1 MGRLEAR
8 TEDLFREKLIQQG
21 YTDENGITVDRQTC
35 RLSEINALFQG
46 ASKTEGSCR
55 AGYPDFIITNRIY
68 PGIVILVECKA
79 DNNDHVQAEEEVIH
93 YSKFLAGKYDVVI
106 CAVSGQTKET
116 LKITTA
122 VLRRDGT
129 GVHMSFEPRYNGSDI
144 MDLAYYEKWIGY
156 TKREENALIDELN
169 DIKNRV
175 NWVLYEAGNL
185 NSDKR
190 MLILSAA
197 LLGLRDQAFRN
208 SYASYAIE
216 DLLDTLLSAVDRSL
230 KKYGI
235 ADKKRETMMNN
246 FRTLDQLDVLINGT
260 VTSEGYILNP
270 IKSVLDLIHN
280 SPIHEALEG
289 ATLNID
295 IMGQFYNEFITHGQ
309 DLGNAKNGFV
319 LTPRHI
325 CELFSDLG
333 ELDTSTRVLDM
344 CFGTG
349 GFLVAAMQKEI
360 LAAKGNNDKIR
371 SIKNNNICGVE
382 LDGDRFTYGCVNMIL
397 RGDGQSNMVRG
408 DCFNEQI
415 KQEMKEKHCTVGF
428 INPPYALPINEL
440 KFVENML
447 DCLEVGGRGI
457 AIIPSSCTGNKNS
470 DYAATRERI
479 LSKHTLEAVLSMP
492 DQLFY
497 PSAGVV
503 TCIMIFTAHKPHDSN
518 RKTWFASCKD
528 DGLVIDRK
536 SKGRADINGKWAD
549 IKKQWVNAF
558 IDRDVIKGF
567 SLKQSVTAKDEWS
580 YEAYAKTDFDGIT
593 EESFKKVIKDY
604 ALFLLGQADI

>member
-1 MGRLEAR
+1 MGRLEVR
-8 TEDLFREKLIQQG
+8 TEDMFKDLCVKMG
-21 YTDENGITVDRQTC
+21 YTKENGITVDRQTC
-35 RLSEINALFQG
+35 SLAEINNLLAH
-46 ASKTEGSCR
+46 ASKTEGSDR
-55 AGYPDFIITNRIY
+55 AGYPDFIITNKTY

-79 DNNDHVQAEEEVIH
+79 SNSDHEQAIHEVFG
-93 YSKFLAGKYDVVI
+93 YAQNLMGLYDIVI
-106 CAVSGQTKET
+106 VAASGTTETEFKIDTGIIRKDGSTIAGQTQGYNAKT
-116 LKITTA
+116 L
-122 VLRRDGT
+122 L
-129 GVHMSFEPRYNGSDI
+129 PLSD
-144 MDLAYYEKWIGY
+144 YEKWIGY
-156 TKREENALIDELN
+156 TKRAEQKVINALA
-169 DIKNRV
+169 DIKNDI
-175 NWVLYEAGNL
+175 NWVLYAAGNL

-190 MLILSAA
+190 MLILSAC

-208 SYASYAIE
+208 TFNNYEADDIL
-216 DLLDTLLSAVDRSL
+216 DVLLQAVDRVL

-235 ADKKRETMMNN
+235 PDSKRNTMMAN
-246 FRTLDQLDVLINGT
+246 FKTLMQLDVLSSYVELDDEYANPIK
-260 VTSEGYILNP
+260 YILNTIHHSP
-270 IKSVLDLIHN
+270 VHADLEN
-280 SPIHEALEG
+280 

-295 IMGQFYNEFITHGQ
+295 IMGEFYSEFITHGQ

-325 CELFSDLG
+325 CELFADLG
-333 ELDTSTRVLDM
+333 ELDETTKILDM

-349 GFLVAAMQKEI
+349 GFLVSAMQKEI
-360 LAAKGNNDKIR
+360 VAAKGDQQKIQN
-371 SIKNNNICGVE
+371 IKNNNICGVE

-408 DCFNEQI
+408 DCFNDQI
-415 KQEMKEKHCTVGF
+415 VQEMKNKHCTVGF
-428 INPPYALPINEL
+428 INPPYALPTNEL

-457 AIIPSSCTGNKNS
+457 AIIPSSCTGNKNG

-497 PSAGVV
+497 PAAGVV
-503 TCIMIFTAHKPHDSN
+503 TCVMVFTAHKPHNST

-528 DGLVIDRK
+528 DGLIIDRK
-536 SKGRADINGKWAD
+536 SKGRADTKGKWAD
-549 IKKQWVNAF
+549 IKKQWVDAF
-558 IDRDVIKGF
+558 INRDEIKGF
-567 SLKQSVTAKDEWS
+567 SLKQAVTAKDEWS
-580 YEAYAKTDFDGIT
+580 YEAYAKTDFEGIT